1 MGTEDMKVAGDG
13 VTSRRRAVGSAVRF
27 NGGSIAGVSGIQ
39 RQELAVQR
47 HTQRKSNERKNMQT

>member
-39 RQELAVQR
+39 RQELAVQI
-47 HTQRKSNERKNMQT
+47 QTKEVE